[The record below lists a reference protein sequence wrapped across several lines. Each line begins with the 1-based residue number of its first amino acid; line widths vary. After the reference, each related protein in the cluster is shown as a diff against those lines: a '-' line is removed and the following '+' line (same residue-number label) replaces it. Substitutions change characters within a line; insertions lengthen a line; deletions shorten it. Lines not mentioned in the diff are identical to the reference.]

1 MLFTHHPLA
10 LMALDGHIGSTKK
23 EAAARERACFLEGWT
38 HQALMSAL
46 EEQEG
51 RYAQIEKL
59 ADFNGGA
66 TFLTA
71 EAKKLDAEL
80 EALQE
85 ELPGGALVGQL
96 LSALRRACKE
106 AAEQDE
112 NLYFFGDGVE
122 GPA

>member
-1 MLFTHHPLA
+1 MSF
-10 LMALDGHIGSTKK
+10 DGHIGPTKK
-23 EAAARERACFLEGWT
+23 EAAGRERACFLEGWT

-46 EEQEG
+46 EEHEG

-59 ADFNGGA
+59 ADFGSGA

-80 EALQE
+80 EALQD

-96 LSALRRACKE
+96 LSALRRASQE
-106 AAEQDE
+106 AAEQGE
-112 NLYFFGDGVE
+112 NLYFFGDSVE
-122 GPA
+122 RPA